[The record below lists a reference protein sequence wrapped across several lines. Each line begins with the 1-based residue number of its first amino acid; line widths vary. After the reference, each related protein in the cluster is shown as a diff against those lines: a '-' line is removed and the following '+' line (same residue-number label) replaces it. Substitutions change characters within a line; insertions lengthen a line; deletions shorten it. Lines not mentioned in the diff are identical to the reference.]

1 MLDNYFLATWIR
13 LARQSRAARP
23 LQADLRA
30 SWQGKRW
37 DVHFHGFNAS
47 PFSKTWFRRT
57 LWVQSVCQPAV
68 RRSACP
74 YCHVYFPEF
83 SIFVYDLEV
92 FRLSEFARPTRGLG
106 RSMCSISSPI
116 PRSCLILQEGKQ
128 TCSHLQCDPDMRRC
142 HVPYCAGVK
151 ALVQRWQEERGRS
164 GWKKIASKKNS
175 IHKRCLDYS

>member
-1 MLDNYFLATWIR
+1 MCLIIIFWL
-13 LARQSRAARP
+13 LGSV
-23 LQADLRA
+23 
-30 SWQGKRW
+30 WQGSLEQLDHSKPICVPAGKEK
-37 DVHFHGFNAS
+37 DGMSMASILLLFPKLHFC
-47 PFSKTWFRRT
+47 RT

-92 FRLSEFARPTRGLG
+92 FRLSELARPTRGLG

-116 PRSCLILQEGKQ
+116 PRSCLILQEGKE

-151 ALVQRWQEERGRS
+151 APRPKVARRARQIRLE
-164 GWKKIASKKNS
+164 KISSKKNS